1 MNMETITGTRLSV
14 WERYQNLTPKNQ
26 RRFRSE
32 LMEGLS
38 ITART
43 HVYNILHERTT
54 ISPVMDDF
62 LTKLFEKYYRQQVE
76 SVQL

>member
-1 MNMETITGTRLSV
+1 METITNTRLSV

-26 RRFRSE
+26 RRFRCD
-32 LMEGLS
+32 LMAGLS

-43 HVYNILHERTT
+43 HVYNILHERVA

-62 LTKLFEKYYRQQVE
+62 LTQLFEKYYQQQIE

>member
-1 MNMETITGTRLSV
+1 METITDTRLSV

-26 RRFRSE
+26 RRFRCE

-38 ITART
+38 ITARN
-43 HVYNILHERTT
+43 HVYNILHERVI
-54 ISPVMDDF
+54 ISPVMDEF
-62 LTKLFEKYYRQQVE
+62 ISRLFEKYYQQQIE